1 MNFKHNKMKANI
13 LLKIVLLFI
22 GIFFSVAINAQEI
35 QGQTYAI
42 TSNASVTDIQP
53 YIAAMNNSDMK
64 YHRLK
69 NTRHTIEFNTGVKVE
84 LFSATEINTA
94 VRPLNLSD
102 YPENF
107 ATTRDIPVFSL
118 GPNNFIMEE
127 HHVTGKS
134 H

>member
-1 MNFKHNKMKANI
+1 MKSNI
-13 LLKIVLLFI
+13 LHKTLLLLV
-22 GIFFSVAINAQEI
+22 GICFSVVLNAQEI

-42 TSNASVTDIQP
+42 TSNGSVTDIQP

-84 LFSATEINTA
+84 LFSASEINTS
-94 VRPLNLSD
+94 VHSLNLSD
-102 YPENF
+102 YPEAF
-107 ATTRDIPVFSL
+107 DPKRDIPIFSL

-127 HHVTGKS
+127 HHVSGK
-134 H
+134 HY

>member
-1 MNFKHNKMKANI
+1 MKPNT
-13 LLKIVLLFI
+13 LLKITFLFI
-22 GIFFSVAINAQEI
+22 GICFSMILRAQEV

-42 TSNASVTDIQP
+42 TSNGSVTDIQP

-84 LFSATEINTA
+84 LFSAAEINA
-94 VRPLNLSD
+94 SVRALNLSD

-107 ATTRDIPVFSL
+107 ASTRDIPVFSL

-127 HHVTGKS
+127 HHTTSKY

>member
-1 MNFKHNKMKANI
+1 MKSNT
-13 LLKIVLLFI
+13 LLKIIFLFA
-22 GIFFSVAINAQEI
+22 GICFSMILNAQEI

-42 TSNASVTDIQP
+42 TSNGSVTDIQP
-53 YIAAMNNSDMK
+53 YIDAMNNSDMQ

-69 NTRHTIEFNTGVKVE
+69 NTRHTIEFNTGVKAE
-84 LFSATEINTA
+84 LYSATEINTA
-94 VRPLNLSD
+94 VRALNLSD

-107 ATTRDIPVFSL
+107 SSTRDIPVFSL

-127 HHVTGKS
+127 HHVVSKF

>member
-1 MNFKHNKMKANI
+1 MKSNI
-13 LLKIVLLFI
+13 LLKFIFLFI
-22 GIFFSVAINAQEI
+22 GICFSMILNAQEV
-35 QGQTYAI
+35 QGQTYVI
-42 TSNASVTDIQP
+42 TSNGTVSDIQP
-53 YIAAMNNSDMK
+53 YIAALNNSDMK

-84 LFSATEINTA
+84 LFSAAEINTG

-102 YPENF
+102 YPESF

-127 HHVTGKS
+127 HHVVSKY

>member
-1 MNFKHNKMKANI
+1 MKSNI
-13 LLKIVLLFI
+13 LPKFILLFV
-22 GIFFSVAINAQEI
+22 GMCFSIIINAQEV

-42 TSNASVTDIQP
+42 TSNGSVTDIQP

-69 NTRHTIEFNTGVKVE
+69 NTRHTVEFNTGVKVE
-84 LFSATEINTA
+84 LFSASEINA
-94 VRPLNLSD
+94 SVRALNLSD

-107 ATTRDIPVFSL
+107 ASTRDIPVFSL

-127 HHVTGKS
+127 HHTTSKY

>member
-1 MNFKHNKMKANI
+1 MI
-13 LLKIVLLFI
+13 L
-22 GIFFSVAINAQEI
+22 NAQEI

-42 TSNASVTDIQP
+42 TSNGSVTDIQP
-53 YIAAMNNSDMK
+53 YIDAMNNSDMQ

-69 NTRHTIEFNTGVKVE
+69 NTRHTIEFNTGVKAE
-84 LFSATEINTA
+84 LYSATEINTA
-94 VRPLNLSD
+94 VRALNLSD

-107 ATTRDIPVFSL
+107 SSTRDIPVFSL

-127 HHVTGKS
+127 HHVVSKF